1 MLQRTGQAG
10 GGEGGWAA
18 LGDKQ
23 LHWVWKAVAR
33 ETRWEGVPGGRR
45 EGSKRKVMG
54 CLEDGAP
61 WEAG

>member
-1 MLQRTGQAG
+1 M
-10 GGEGGWAA
+10 A